1 MQLCNLTEKM
11 IRQMYDSLREN
22 DKIEYFDKED
32 TLVWLNLQFKEQQKG
47 GAWKKRIREE
57 HGMVI

>member
-32 TLVWLNLQFKEQQKG
+32 TLVWLNLQLKEQQK
-47 GAWKKRIREE
+47 E
-57 HGMVI
+57 M